1 MCDTSRPWIDINLM
15 SLIGADF
22 ACACVLISFG
32 VIIGTASPLML
43 IVMTMIEVVLF
54 NVNEVIGR
62 QYFGTR
68 DAGDTIFVHMFGAY
82 FGLAVARV
90 IWDQKIEDSQN
101 KGEDKYSNLFSM
113 VKRYL
118 KCSTVTLRRCSLQ
131 RSGQFSCGFTGQAS
145 TGAQR
150 PLVTLR

>member
-1 MCDTSRPWIDINLM
+1 MT
-15 SLIGADF
+15 LIGADF

-113 VKRYL
+113 VKRYI
-118 KCSTVTLRRCSLQ
+118 KCSKFTLRRCSLK
-131 RSGQFSCGFTGQAS
+131 RSGQSSCGFTGQAS
-145 TGAQR
+145 TGALQPPETVR
-150 PLVTLR
+150 

>member
-1 MCDTSRPWIDINLM
+1 M

-118 KCSTVTLRRCSLQ
+118 KCSTVTLRRCSLK
-131 RSGQFSCGFTGQAS
+131 RSGQFSCGCTGQAS
-145 TGAQR
+145 TGALR

>member
-1 MCDTSRPWIDINLM
+1 MT
-15 SLIGADF
+15 LIGADF
-22 ACACVLISFG
+22 ASACVLISFG

-82 FGLAVARV
+82 FGLAVSRV

-113 VKRYL
+113 VRKFTYIKSNNTILEKSPKGIFEKLKTAILINMYL
-118 KCSTVTLRRCSLQ
+118 IN
-131 RSGQFSCGFTGQAS
+131 
-145 TGAQR
+145 
-150 PLVTLR
+150 

>member
-113 VKRYL
+113 VKRYI
-118 KCSTVTLRRCSLQ
+118 KCSKFTLRRSSLK
-131 RSGQFSCGFTGQAS
+131 RSGQFSCGFTGPAS

-150 PLVTLR
+150 PLETVR